1 MQTILPLCGFV
12 HHWDSEH
19 TRSGLNTKLS
29 LLETKYK
36 QLSDQERGQEGEGE
50 TEPYFTTILATIL
63 ATIRDIQSAFY
74 MSSCDGL

>member
-12 HHWDSEH
+12 HHWDTEH

-36 QLSDQERGQEGEGE
+36 LLSDQERGQEGE
-50 TEPYFTTILATIL
+50 TEPYFSTILTA
-63 ATIRDIQSAFY
+63 IRDIQSAFY
-74 MSSCDGL
+74 MSSCDEL